1 MVSAQTQYAL
11 NQCIETAWANNLQ
24 VKQSAL
30 QLQSAELNYQ
40 QSKNNKLPTV
50 NGNYNFGINNGRSID
65 PFTNS
70 YINEQL
76 SSSNMGINANF
87 MVYNGG
93 RLQYLIKQ
101 NDFLWQAGK
110 ADVQQEKDNL
120 SLNVMLAYLQVL
132 NNEDLL
138 KLAENQVVVTK
149 KQVERLEILNKNGA
163 LQPAL
168 LYDMKGQFAS
178 DELGVINAQNA
189 LESSKLALLQLMNV
203 PYNKNIQLKKTGE
216 KTDPSVNPT
225 LMPYE
230 ATPTTIYNEAIT
242 RMAVVKAAELRQQS
256 AILGVKVSES
266 SYYPTVSLFA
276 QLGTNYSSAAE
287 LRTETGE
294 SDVSTNAFVTV
305 NSNRFTVMNRQ
316 KNYASSSINYLNQ
329 FENNLNSAVG
339 ISVQIPIF
347 NAFQTKTRV
356 GLSKIQAQS
365 AAVSTDNLKRQL
377 YQAIEQAH
385 LNMQA
390 TYNRY
395 TVMNQQVDAFQRS
408 FKAAETRFTEGVIHS
423 VDYLIVKNNLDRAQA
438 NLVNTYYDYLL
449 RVKVLDFYRR

>member
-1 MVSAQTQYAL
+1 
-11 NQCIETAWANNLQ
+11 
-24 VKQSAL
+24 
-30 QLQSAELNYQ
+30 
-40 QSKNNKLPTV
+40 
-50 NGNYNFGINNGRSID
+50 
-65 PFTNS
+65 
-70 YINEQL
+70 
-76 SSSNMGINANF
+76 
-87 MVYNGG
+87 
-93 RLQYLIKQ
+93 
-101 NDFLWQAGK
+101 
-110 ADVQQEKDNL
+110 
-120 SLNVMLAYLQVL
+120 VMLAYLQVL
-132 NNEDLL
+132 NNQDLL
-138 KLAENQVVVTK
+138 QLAQNQVVVTK

-189 LESSKLALLQLMNV
+189 LESAKLALQQLMNV
-203 PYNKNIQLKKTGE
+203 PYNKDIQLEKLEGKTG
-216 KTDPSVNPT
+216 PSVNSALT
-225 LMPYE
+225 PYE
-230 ATPTTIYNEAIT
+230 ATPATIYNEAVA

-256 AILGVKVSES
+256 AALGIKVSES
-266 SYYPTVSLFA
+266 SYYPTVSLFG

-287 LRTETGE
+287 LLTETGE

-305 NSNRFTVMNRQ
+305 NSNRLTVFNRQ
-316 KNYASSSINYLNQ
+316 KNYASNSISYLNQ
-329 FENNLNSAVG
+329 FENNLNNAVG

-449 RVKVLDFYRR
+449 RVKVLDFYRGR